1 MVDSY
6 MDILH
11 TKLNC
16 KIFINLGLYDFKPFS
31 PLAKLLNNKDVLY
44 KTKIFL
50 KIFMSED
57 KIETKKFLSCF
68 MIKHHPNVIISDKT
82 TIEKN
87 VIKYSDMLLNNILS
101 IYDSQ
106 NKFSMNFYISRLKIN
121 YQKYITMFDLWK
133 KYDKQRIIND
143 LSTIYF
149 ELEHDKNKRYDDI
162 DDHSNYEFIRSIES
176 EQKKLVDKIENIGG
190 KEGLD
195 YLEMLRVE
203 IEKYK
208 AHVQDLYTH
217 IHDNLRLSYW
227 NNINSELKKEPPNFK
242 VVTELLTELK
252 GMFIE
257 LNPTIVNELNENID
271 VEFIDEMI
279 ERQVIDDKYIG
290 NMCNYIITLL
300 KRCHSEVNDKELEE
314 DRNKMNKELLEGI
327 KNEDFFPKFFKFVF
341 EKIDEIKKEKQIIDF
356 IKDNIN
362 NS

>member
-16 KIFINLGLYDFKPFS
+16 KIFINLGLYDYMPFS
-31 PLAKLLNNKDVLY
+31 QLAKLLNNKQIIH
-44 KTKIFL
+44 KTNIFL
-50 KIFMSED
+50 KTFINDEN
-57 KIETKKFLSCF
+57 IQIKKFLSCF

-82 TIEKN
+82 TIEQN
-87 VIKYSDMLLNNILS
+87 VIKYSKMLLNNILG
-101 IYDSQ
+101 IYDSK
-106 NKFSMNFYISRLKIN
+106 NKFSMNFYISRFKLN
-121 YQKYITMFDLWK
+121 YYKYTSMFDLWK

-143 LSTIYF
+143 LSTMYF

-162 DDHSNYEFIRSIES
+162 DDHSNYEFVKSIEA
-176 EQKKLVDKIENIGG
+176 EQKKLVDKIEKIGG
-190 KEGLD
+190 KEGLE
-195 YLEMLRVE
+195 YLEMLKVE

-208 AHVQDLYTH
+208 SHIQDLYTN
-217 IHDNLRLSYW
+217 ISTNLKLSYW
-227 NNINSELKKEPPNFK
+227 DNISRELKKEPPNFK

-257 LNPTIVNELNENID
+257 LNPTLVNELNENID

-279 ERQVIDDKYIG
+279 ERQVIDNKYIG
-290 NMCNYIITLL
+290 NMCNYIITLM
-300 KRCHSEVNDKELEE
+300 KRCHSEVNDKGLEE
-314 DRNKMNKELLEGI
+314 DREKMNKELLEGI
-327 KNEDFFPKFFKFVF
+327 RNEDFFPKFFKFVF
-341 EKIDEIKKEKQIIDF
+341 EKIDDIKKEKQIIDF